1 MPRFADPS
9 LCPDCRTRLPADPIV
24 CPQCALPLRGPV
36 ASSLLA
42 TLTTAD
48 QLLTELRAS
57 AVATTPLDLLAD
69 VIPSASWPEN
79 ADAPAPARARSR
91 GLSAASVPKIL
102 LGLGALC
109 LLVAAVTFLAVA
121 WSWLGVGGRTTVLVA
136 LTLLA
141 GALGS
146 WLARRGL
153 QIAGE
158 SLTSVAFGL
167 LALDV
172 VGADN
177 AGWFG
182 DLSSSGLAI
191 AVGGALGVA
200 ALALVLTG
208 PARLAVP
215 QVVAPLGLWIATLGA
230 IGSCDHDHV
239 VAVLT
244 VLTATGLA
252 ALGLARE
259 LRVLAVSAMVAGAA
273 WWAWLALSGLA
284 DAADHATLRDL
295 WLGGHGGGL
304 LAASA
309 LALAP
314 LGLRPARWVPQ
325 LSLAAAAVLASVA
338 VALPGLDDSTTR
350 LAVVCLG
357 FLLVWSAVAVVI
369 PRRWVS
375 VPAAPMTLAGLPVL
389 TLAAGLAAEA
399 TGNVFG
405 VGEPFTRSAGVR
417 LEHVPTEAHPALLVP
432 LVVGVLVAL
441 WAVAP
446 GSVRRAVALSAAP
459 MVALAGIATLALFA
473 VPLWTVV
480 AAPAVAGAALVAGAG
495 RRTDE
500 RGALQ
505 AGLGGLLSLGAVA
518 AALPSDWL
526 ATSTLAVVV
535 AAAAALLVAGSFP
548 GARIAGAAAL
558 PVTAAGLLWSA
569 AEVEGLDTVYRA
581 VPVLLVV
588 GGLAIWQ
595 PRTELEVSAG
605 LAAVV
610 SAGAAIDAV
619 SDPSTSLA
627 IHLTL
632 AGVLV
637 SGSAL
642 VHPSRRPLAW
652 LGGFLL
658 AAATWVRFAD
668 LGVDAPEAYTLP
680 SAVALVLVGLR
691 RLYLDRE
698 TDTSTALAPGLVL
711 ATTPSLLWLLVTD
724 PVSWRAVLLGLGCLA
739 LVMVG
744 VRLRWNAPLLIGSIV
759 GGLLVLRELAPYAA
773 ETPQWVLIG
782 LAGTALTVV
791 GITWE
796 SRMRDLRHAASY
808 HGRLR

>member
-9 LCPDCRTRLPADPIV
+9 LCPDCGTRLPVDPVV
-24 CPQCALPLRGPV
+24 CPQCALPLRGQL
-36 ASSLLA
+36 AASLLT
-42 TLTTAD
+42 TLATAD
-48 QLLTELRAS
+48 RLLAELRAS
-57 AVATTPLDLLAD
+57 VAPVQAPALRAD
-69 VIPSASWPEN
+69 EILPASPTSLPEN
-79 ADAPAPARARSR
+79 AEAPAPRR

-121 WSWLGVGGRTTVLVA
+121 WSWLGVGGRTAVLVA

-141 GALGS
+141 GTLGS

-182 DLSSSGLAI
+182 DLSSSGLAVL
-191 AVGGALGVA
+191 VGGALGGA
-200 ALALVLTG
+200 ALALVLAG

-215 QVVAPLGLWIATLGA
+215 QVVAPLGLWIATAGA
-230 IGSCDHDHV
+230 IGSTDHDHV
-239 VAVLT
+239 VAAVA
-244 VLTATGLA
+244 VLTAAGLA

-259 LRVLAVSAMVAGAA
+259 LKVLAVSAMVAGVA
-273 WWAWLALSGLA
+273 WWSWLTLSGLA
-284 DAADHATLRDL
+284 DAAEHAALRSL
-295 WLGGHGGGL
+295 WLEGHGGGL
-304 LAASA
+304 LAASV
-309 LALAP
+309 LALTP
-314 LGLRPARWVPQ
+314 LVLRPARWVPQ
-325 LSLAAAAVLASVA
+325 LSLAAAAVLASLA
-338 VALPGLDDSTTR
+338 AALPGLDDSTTR
-350 LAVVCLG
+350 LAVVCLA
-357 FLLVWSAVAVVI
+357 FLLLWSAVAARL
-369 PRRWVS
+369 PRQWVA
-375 VPAAPMTLAGLPVL
+375 VPAAPLALAGLPVL
-389 TLAAGLAAEA
+389 TVAAGLAAMA
-399 TGNVFG
+399 TDNVFG
-405 VGEPFTRSAGVR
+405 VGDPFTRTAGVR
-417 LEHVPTEAHPALLVP
+417 LGSVPTDAHPALLVP
-432 LVVGVLVAL
+432 LALGLLGAL

-446 GSVRRAVALSAAP
+446 GSVRRPLLLAAVPVAA
-459 MVALAGIATLALFA
+459 AAGIATLALFA

-480 AAPAVAGAALVAGAG
+480 VVPSVAGAALAAGAV

-505 AGLGGLLSLGAVA
+505 AAAGGLLMLGAVA
-518 AALPSDWL
+518 AALPSAWL
-526 ATSTLAVVV
+526 ATASLGVVV
-535 AAAAALLVAGSFP
+535 AAAATFLVAGAFP
-548 GARIAGAAAL
+548 GAPAAGATLLPAA
-558 PVTAAGLLWSA
+558 VAGLLWSA
-569 AEVEGLDTVYRA
+569 AEAGGMDTAYRA

-588 GGLAIWQ
+588 GGLAIWR
-595 PRTELEVSAG
+595 PRPELEVSAG

-610 SAGAAIDAV
+610 SAGAAIDAAA
-619 SDPSTSLA
+619 DPSTSLA

-637 SGSAL
+637 GASAL

-680 SAVALVLVGLR
+680 SAVALVMVGLA
-691 RLYLDRE
+691 RLYRDPAA
-698 TDTSTALAPGLVL
+698 DTSTALAPGLVL
-711 ATTPSLLWLLVTD
+711 ATTPSLLWLMVTD
-724 PVSWRAVLLGLGCLA
+724 PVSWRAVLLGLGCLV

-744 VRLRWNAPLLIGSIV
+744 VRLRWNAPLLIGSVV

-796 SRMRDLRHAASY
+796 SRMRDLRQAASY
-808 HGRLR
+808 LGRLR

>member
-9 LCPDCRTRLPADPIV
+9 LCPDCGTRLPVDPVV
-24 CPQCALPLRGPV
+24 CPQCALPLRGPL
-36 ASSLLA
+36 ASSLLT
-42 TLTTAD
+42 TLATAD
-48 QLLTELRAS
+48 RVLAELRAS
-57 AVATTPLDLLAD
+57 AVPTTPLDRFAD
-69 VIPSASWPEN
+69 EIPPVSWPVN
-79 ADAPAPARARSR
+79 AEAPTPAPRR

-121 WSWLGVGGRTTVLVA
+121 WSWLGVGGRTAVLVA

-141 GALGS
+141 GTLGS

-153 QIAGE
+153 KIAGE
-158 SLTSVAFGL
+158 SLTSVALGL

-182 DLSSSGLAI
+182 GLSSSGLAVL
-191 AVGGALGVA
+191 VGGALGGA
-200 ALALVLTG
+200 ALALVLVG

-215 QVVAPLGLWIATLGA
+215 QVVAPLGLWIATAGA
-230 IGSCDHDHV
+230 IGWSDHDHV
-239 VAVLT
+239 VAVVT
-244 VLTATGLA
+244 VLAATGLA

-259 LRVLAVSAMVAGAA
+259 LKVLAACAVVAGVA
-273 WWAWLALSGLA
+273 WWSWLTLSGLA
-284 DAADHATLRDL
+284 DAAEHAVLRSL
-295 WLGGHGGGL
+295 WLEGHGGGL
-304 LAASA
+304 LAASV

-314 LGLRPARWVPQ
+314 LVLRPARWVLQ

-338 VALPGLDDSTTR
+338 AALPGLDESTTR

-357 FLLVWSAVAVVI
+357 FLLLWSAVAARI
-369 PRRWVS
+369 PRQWVV
-375 VPAAPMTLAGLPVL
+375 VPTAPMALAVLPLL
-389 TLAAGLAAEA
+389 TVAAGLAAEA
-399 TGNVFG
+399 TDNVFG
-405 VGEPFTRSAGVR
+405 VGDPFTRTAGVR
-417 LEHVPTEAHPALLVP
+417 LASVPTDAHPALLVP
-432 LVVGVLVAL
+432 LALGLLVAL

-446 GSVRRAVALSAAP
+446 GSVRRPLLLAAVP
-459 MVALAGIATLALFA
+459 VATVAGIATLALFA

-480 AAPAVAGAALVAGAG
+480 AAPSVAGAALAAGAV

-505 AGLGGLLSLGAVA
+505 AATGGLLMLGAVA
-518 AALPSDWL
+518 AALPSAWL
-526 ATSTLAVVV
+526 ATASLGVV
-535 AAAAALLVAGSFP
+535 AAAAATFLVAGVFP
-548 GARIAGAAAL
+548 GASGAGATLLPAA
-558 PVTAAGLLWSA
+558 AAGLLWSA
-569 AEVEGLDTVYRA
+569 AEAGGLDAAYRA

-588 GGLAIWQ
+588 GGLAIWR
-595 PRTELEVSAG
+595 PRPELEVSAG

-610 SAGAAIDAV
+610 TAGTAVEASA
-619 SDPSTSLA
+619 DPSTSLA

-637 SGSAL
+637 GASAL

-652 LGGFLL
+652 LGGLLL

-680 SAVALVLVGLR
+680 SAVALVLVGLAH
-691 RLYLDRE
+691 LYRDPAA
-698 TDTSTALAPGLVL
+698 DTSTALAPGLVL

-739 LVMVG
+739 LVMMG
-744 VRLRWNAPLLIGSIV
+744 VRLRWNAPLLIGSVV

-773 ETPQWVLIG
+773 QTPQWVLIG

-808 HGRLR
+808 LGRLR

>member
-9 LCPDCRTRLPADPIV
+9 LCPDCRTRLPVNPDV
-24 CPQCALPLRGPV
+24 CPQCALPLRGPI
-36 ASSLLA
+36 ASSLLT
-42 TLTTAD
+42 TLATAD
-48 QLLTELRAS
+48 RLLAELRDS
-57 AVATTPLDLLAD
+57 AVATTPLEQLAD
-69 VIPSASWPEN
+69 EIPPLAWPTTKV
-79 ADAPAPARARSR
+79 DAPAPARPR

-121 WSWLGVGGRTTVLVA
+121 WSWLGVGGRTAVLVA
-136 LTLLA
+136 LTLLS
-141 GALGS
+141 GTLGS

-182 DLSSSGLAI
+182 ELSSSGLLV

-200 ALALVLTG
+200 ALALVLAS
-208 PARLAVP
+208 PVRLAVP
-215 QVVAPLGLWIATLGA
+215 QVVAPLGLWIATLGSM
-230 IGSCDHDHV
+230 GSTDHDHV
-239 VAVLT
+239 VAVVT
-244 VLTATGLA
+244 VLAATGLA

-259 LRVLAVSAMVAGAA
+259 LKVLAVSAMVAGAA

-284 DAADHATLRDL
+284 DAGDHATLRDL
-295 WLGGHGGGL
+295 WLEGHGGGL

-314 LGLRPARWVPQ
+314 LALRPTRWVPQ
-325 LSLAAAAVLASVA
+325 VSVAAAAVLASLVA
-338 VALPGLDDSTTR
+338 AIPGLDESTTR
-350 LAVVCLG
+350 LALVCLG
-357 FLLVWSAVAVVI
+357 FLLAWSAVAVRA
-369 PRRWVS
+369 PRSWVL
-375 VPAAPMTLAGLPVL
+375 VPAAPMALAGLPVL
-389 TLAAGLAAEA
+389 TIAAGLAAQA
-399 TGNVFG
+399 TNNVYG

-417 LEHVPTEAHPALLVP
+417 LERVVSDAHPALLVP
-432 LVVGVLVAL
+432 LVVGLLVAL

-446 GSVRRAVALSAAP
+446 AAVRRPLLVAAVP
-459 MVALAGIATLALFA
+459 VVTLAGIATLALFA

-480 AAPAVAGAALVAGAG
+480 ATPSVAGAALVADAV

-500 RGALQ
+500 RGTLQ
-505 AGLGGLLSLGAVA
+505 AALGGLLALGAVS
-518 AALPSDWL
+518 AALPSAWL
-526 ATSTLAVVV
+526 ATATLAVVV
-535 AAAAALLVAGSFP
+535 AGAASLLVAGAFP
-548 GARIAGAAAL
+548 GARFAGAAAL
-558 PVTAAGLLWSA
+558 PMAAAGLLWSV
-569 AEVEGLDTVYRA
+569 AEVGGLDTAYRA
-581 VPVLLVV
+581 VPILLVV

-595 PRTELEVSAG
+595 PRAELEVSAG
-605 LAAVV
+605 LAAVI
-610 SAGAAIDAV
+610 SAAAAIDAV
-619 SDPSTSLA
+619 PDPSTSLA
-627 IHLTL
+627 IHLTI

-637 SGSAL
+637 NGSAL

-652 LGGFLL
+652 LGGLLL

-691 RLYLDRE
+691 RLHVDRE
-698 TDTSTALAPGLVL
+698 ADTSTTLAPGLVL
-711 ATTPSLLWLLVTD
+711 ATTPSLLWLMVTD

-739 LVMVG
+739 LVLVG
-744 VRLRWNAPLLIGSIV
+744 VRLRWNAPLLIGGIV

-773 ETPQWVLIG
+773 ATPQWVLIG

-796 SRMRDLRHAASY
+796 SRMQDLRHAASY
-808 HGRLR
+808 LGRLR